1 MAEIRSRESTVIGS
15 DARFKGEMAFEGTA
29 KILGQF
35 EGTITAGGEIE
46 IGPGARCKAAIVA
59 TSILVDGIVEG
70 NVTGHDKVQLTANAK
85 LHGDLVAKTLVIA
98 EGAAFVGHCR
108 VGAEAVKANNGSSS
122 VVEAK
127 SSAPEKAVAK
137 K

>member
-1 MAEIRSRESTVIGS
+1 MAEIRSRETTVIGS
-15 DARFKGEMAFEGTA
+15 DARFKGEMAFDGAA

-46 IGPGARCKAAIVA
+46 IGPGAKCKAAIEAANV
-59 TSILVDGIVEG
+59 ILDGAVDG
-70 NVTGHDKVQLTANAK
+70 NVTGHDKVQLTANAR
-85 LHGDLVAKTLVIA
+85 LHGDLVAKTLIIA

-108 VGAEAVKANNGSSS
+108 VGADASKANGSAS

-127 SSAPEKAVAK
+127 ATSPEKVAAK

>member
-15 DARFKGEMAFEGTA
+15 DARFKGEMAFDGTA

-35 EGTITAGGEIE
+35 EGTIIAGGEIE
-46 IGPGARCKAAIVA
+46 IGPGARCKAAIEA
-59 TSILVDGIVEG
+59 ASILVDGIVEG

-98 EGAAFVGHCR
+98 EGASFVGHCR
-108 VGAEAVKANNGSSS
+108 VGAEAVKGNGSSP

-127 SSAPEKAVAK
+127 SSAPEKVVSK

>member
-15 DARFKGEMAFEGTA
+15 DARFKGEMAFDGAA

-35 EGTITAGGEIE
+35 EGTIKAGGEIE
-46 IGPGARCKAAIVA
+46 IGPGARCKAAIEA
-59 TSILVDGIVEG
+59 TNVLLDGVVDG

-108 VGAEAVKANNGSSS
+108 VGAEATKSNGASA
-122 VVEAK
+122 VVETK
-127 SSAPEKAVAK
+127 SSADKVAVK

>member
-1 MAEIRSRESTVIGS
+1 MAEIRSRETTVIGS
-15 DARFKGEMAFEGTA
+15 DARFKGEMAFDGAA

-46 IGPGARCKAAIVA
+46 IGPGAKCKAVIEAANV
-59 TSILVDGIVEG
+59 ILDGSVDG
-70 NVTGHDKVQLTANAK
+70 NVTGHDKVQLTANAR
-85 LHGDLVAKTLVIA
+85 LHGDLVAKTLIIA

-108 VGAEAVKANNGSSS
+108 VGADAGKANGSAS

-127 SSAPEKAVAK
+127 ATSPEKVAAK

>member
-15 DARFKGEMAFEGTA
+15 DARFKGEMAFDGTA

-35 EGTITAGGEIE
+35 EGTIIAGGEIE
-46 IGPGARCKAAIVA
+46 IGPGARCKAAIEA
-59 TSILVDGIVEG
+59 TSILVDGIVDG
-70 NVTGHDKVQLTANAK
+70 NVTGHDKVQLTANAN

-98 EGAAFVGHCR
+98 EGASFVGHCR
-108 VGAEAVKANNGSSS
+108 VGAEAIKTNGSSKAA
-122 VVEAK
+122 ETK
-127 SSAPEKAVAK
+127 SLAPEKAVTK